1 MKRIIIGL
9 VASLGLVASISS
21 CKGYF
26 NTEPSNATGTEKALK
41 EASLLQPSLRGLF
54 DGLQGGRSSTSYYGQ
69 SFTIIGDVR
78 GDDMQCPT
86 VGSRGNNYYKMDY
99 TRSNITGPW
108 FKIYNTIR
116 RANRL
121 LQMCEKLSQGA
132 SASLQKEIANAKA
145 QAQAV
150 RALCYFDLCRVYA
163 TPYPYSNDGAA
174 LGVPLIEGI
183 PDNAATPGRNTLKEC
198 YDFII
203 KNLTEAISSNALE
216 DTDRK
221 SVV

>member
-26 NTEPSNATGTEKALK
+26 DTEPSNSTGTEKALK

-132 SASLQKEIANAKA
+132 SASLQKEIAKC
-145 QAQAV
+145 QGTSSG
-150 RALCYFDLCRVYA
+150 RTSTLLLRPLPCLRYALSL
-163 TPYPYSNDGAA
+163 
-174 LGVPLIEGI
+174 LQ
-183 PDNAATPGRNTLKEC
+183 
-198 YDFII
+198 
-203 KNLTEAISSNALE
+203 
-216 DTDRK
+216 
-221 SVV
+221 

>member
-9 VASLGLVASISS
+9 MASLGLVASISS

-150 RALCYFDLCRVYA
+150 RALCYFVTPSRSAMTSSSRTSRRPSPAIPLRIPAMA
-163 TPYPYSNDGAA
+163 TSASLQLRHFWLA
-174 LGVPLIEGI
+174 CTSTRE
-183 PDNAATPGRNTLKEC
+183 TPR
-198 YDFII
+198 
-203 KNLTEAISSNALE
+203 AIRRHSA
-216 DTDRK
+216 
-221 SVV
+221 

>member
-26 NTEPSNATGTEKALK
+26 DTEPSNSTGTEKALK

-86 VGSRGNNYYKMDY
+86 VGSRGIIT
-99 TRSNITGPW
+99 TRWTIPVAISRGLGSRS
-108 FKIYNTIR
+108 TIR
-116 RANRL
+116 SVVLTASCRCAKSSLREPRPAYRRRSLTPRHKLRPYAHSATSTSAVSTLRL
-121 LQMCEKLSQGA
+121 TPTPTTGLRWVSP
-132 SASLQKEIANAKA
+132 SS
-145 QAQAV
+145 
-150 RALCYFDLCRVYA
+150 RVSP
-163 TPYPYSNDGAA
+163 T
-174 LGVPLIEGI
+174 
-183 PDNAATPGRNTLKEC
+183 NAATPR
-198 YDFII
+198 
-203 KNLTEAISSNALE
+203 S
-216 DTDRK
+216 
-221 SVV
+221 